1 MQETWVQSACNE
13 GDLGSVLGM
22 GRSPGGGHGN
32 PLQYSC
38 LENPH
43 VQRSLVGY
51 GPRGCKELDMTEWL
65 STLSFY
71 MWLDLI
77 CHGFLEDFC
86 WFSKPHLI
94 FFILVI
100 HKERL
105 SFPTYLVVIFGLVI
119 VLANW
124 SEVIDI
130 ILNLKDKLSFAFNLC
145 QSDCPAVVGPQDG
158 NRLAHCLIGGFS
170 RELFDRHTFL
180 VKGEEILS
188 IDHWSLG
195 VTWLTQ
201 YKLAYFTK

>member
-13 GDLGSVLGM
+13 GDLGSILGL
-22 GRSPGGGHGN
+22 GRSLGGGHGN
-32 PLQYSC
+32 PLQYSS

-43 VQRSLVGY
+43 EQRSLVGY
-51 GPRGCKELDMTEWL
+51 SPWGHKELDITEWL

-77 CHGFLEDFC
+77 CPGFVEDFC

-105 SFPTYLVVIFGLVI
+105 SFPVYLAVILGLVI
-119 VLANW
+119 VSANW

-130 ILNLKDKLSFAFNLC
+130 ILNLKHKLSFSFNLC
-145 QSDCPAVVGPQDG
+145 QGDCPAVVDTQDG
-158 NRLAHCLIGGFS
+158 NRRPSAWEAASPENSLISTHFWWM
-170 RELFDRHTFL
+170 EKKFC
-180 VKGEEILS
+180 
-188 IDHWSLG
+188 
-195 VTWLTQ
+195 Q
-201 YKLAYFTK
+201 